1 MNIFNFKWKKDKR
14 SKKLNSGMKQ
24 NKYKYE
30 LDNSL
35 TILEA
40 IRTIENQSY
49 DENIF
54 FLKNSYI
61 ERGTNIGKFSYVGE
75 NSKVDFGTTI
85 GKYCSIAN
93 NVLIGATI
101 HPQKWLSTSPFQ
113 YDTWLDPSS
122 KKKYW
127 QIYKSTIIGN
137 DVWIGANSVIKSGV
151 KVGDGSII
159 GAGAVVTKNVP
170 PYSIVAGVPAKVI
183 KYRFDDK
190 TIEKLLEIKWWNLPH
205 EEIVKLDYENVEKVI
220 EVLSK

>member
-1 MNIFNFKWKKDKR
+1 MSIFNFKWKKDKC

-40 IRTIENQSY
+40 IRTIEKQNY

-113 YDTWLDPSS
+113 YDNWIDPSS
-122 KKKYW
+122 KKSIGKYIS
-127 QIYKSTIIGN
+127 Q
-137 DVWIGANSVIKSGV
+137 
-151 KVGDGSII
+151 
-159 GAGAVVTKNVP
+159 
-170 PYSIVAGVPAKVI
+170 
-183 KYRFDDK
+183 
-190 TIEKLLEIKWWNLPH
+190 L
-205 EEIVKLDYENVEKVI
+205 
-220 EVLSK
+220 